1 MNAGLLLITHNELGK
16 DMLATAAA
24 ILGKTG
30 LASESIAV
38 NNNCDPD
45 AVQQAARNICD
56 RLDSG
61 DGVLVL
67 TDLYGSTPS
76 NIANRLADQHNVI
89 VVSGVNIPMLLRI
102 MNYPDMSLEQ
112 LAEKAASGA
121 HDGIVLTKH
130 KQASQGLPWKKEK

>member
-1 MNAGLLLITHNELGK
+1 MSAGLLLITHNLLGE
-16 DMLATAAA
+16 DMLATAST
-24 ILGKTG
+24 ILGKAR

-38 NNNCDPD
+38 NNDCDPD
-45 AVQQAARNICD
+45 EVQETACNICD

-76 NIANRLADQHNVI
+76 NIANRLLEHHNVI

-112 LAEKAASGA
+112 LAEKASSGA
-121 HDGIVLTKH
+121 HDGIVLTKR
-130 KQASQGLPWKKEK
+130 KQAS